1 MGWFDRSG
9 EKPVE
14 TAETK
19 AAHERARTTS
29 RKATPKL
36 ENYSVE
42 SEGRRN
48 NPGARDPR
56 GYIER

>member
-1 MGWFDRSG
+1 MGWFDRSS
-9 EKPVE
+9 ERPVE
-14 TAETK
+14 TAETES
-19 AAHERARTTS
+19 AHERARTTG

-42 SEGRRN
+42 SEGRVA
-48 NPGARDPR
+48 NPGARHPD